1 MPLER
6 QMDFLIIGAAKCA
19 TTWLQMS
26 LMETQEIFMPD
37 PELHYFSRE
46 YERGPDWYSS
56 YFEAAG
62 GAQLVGEK
70 SNSYM
75 TAPKAAERIKRDCP
89 SVRLIVQMRDP
100 AQRAYSD
107 YCMLFRRGEVND
119 DIYAHLDPDRAA
131 DQRFLNDGLYAFH
144 LRRFYDLFPAD
155 HVLLLAY
162 EDVRTAAQEQLAKVS
177 GHIGFAGTLN
187 PPLQTRVK
195 DKEIPLVPRG
205 LRRVLGPVRPLLDP
219 VRNTWPM
226 QAVRNAVARKVE
238 YPPLPADLSRK
249 MAEFFAKDA
258 DELNGYMPGISRQ
271 WTSLQEFVKTDEP
284 AVRSGSPDPSVA

>member
-89 SVRLIVQMRDP
+89 GVRLIVQMRDP
-100 AQRAYSD
+100 VQRAYSD

-144 LRRFYDLFPAD
+144 LRRFFRSVPG
-155 HVLLLAY
+155 
-162 EDVRTAAQEQLAKVS
+162 RSRFAA
-177 GHIGFAGTLN
+177 
-187 PPLQTRVK
+187 
-195 DKEIPLVPRG
+195 G
-205 LRRVLGPVRPLLDP
+205 LRRRPDRCARAAGQGQRP
-219 VRNTWPM
+219 YRICGYAEPSATNTC
-226 QAVRNAVARKVE
+226 E
-238 YPPLPADLSRK
+238 
-249 MAEFFAKDA
+249 
-258 DELNGYMPGISRQ
+258 G
-271 WTSLQEFVKTDEP
+271 
-284 AVRSGSPDPSVA
+284 